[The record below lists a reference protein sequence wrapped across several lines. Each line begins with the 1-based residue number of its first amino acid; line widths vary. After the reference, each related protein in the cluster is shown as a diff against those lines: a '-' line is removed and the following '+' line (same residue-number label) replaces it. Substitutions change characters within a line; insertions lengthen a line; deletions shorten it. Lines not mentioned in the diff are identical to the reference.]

1 MSKSAPPPGFHVQDV
16 WDHIIDFLADS
27 EEALKSCA
35 LPRKTDHASGR
46 LSAALSA
53 SPHLISFIRILHL
66 SFRTEILAPMCA
78 LGLTHIEEILFEQWG
93 QQLLHPFEYAQKL
106 VALPSV
112 KRVEISTG
120 LSCLPPGGELTTL
133 ARMFRDPS
141 PQLETLDL
149 PGFSMLFESGI
160 FEFIHP
166 GCPFDL
172 SHLETVR
179 MHTAGNPAITKIL
192 GLYRSTLKHLDYLPL
207 HADCDLGQFPSLT
220 HLKLCGGAD
229 ELADIARHILK
240 FNLPKQNCIET
251 LSIRL
256 IDKEDGHIGRLD
268 ATLSE
273 MPALRK
279 VEIIREIDPW
289 DSPEKDEKEE
299 KDLLQEAFPKL
310 VARGVLAVVVR
321 IP

>member
-1 MSKSAPPPGFHVQDV
+1 M
-16 WDHIIDFLADS
+16 
-27 EEALKSCA
+27 
-35 LPRKTDHASGR
+35 
-46 LSAALSA
+46 
-53 SPHLISFIRILHL
+53 
-66 SFRTEILAPMCA
+66 
-78 LGLTHIEEILFEQWG
+78 LGLHSSSLG
-93 QQLLHPFEYAQKL
+93 KY
-106 VALPSV
+106 
-112 KRVEISTG
+112 
-120 LSCLPPGGELTTL
+120 
-133 ARMFRDPS
+133 
-141 PQLETLDL
+141 
-149 PGFSMLFESGI
+149 
-160 FEFIHP
+160 FIHP

-192 GLYRSTLKHLDYLPL
+192 GLCRSTLKHLDYLPL
-207 HADCDLGQFPSLT
+207 HADCDIGQFPSLT
-220 HLKLCGGAD
+220 HLKLCGSVD
-229 ELADIARHILK
+229 ELADIAHHILK

-251 LSIRL
+251 SSIRL
-256 IDKEDGHIGRLD
+256 IDEGIDWYEEDGNIERFD

-299 KDLLQEAFPKL
+299 KFLLQEAFPKL